1 MNRVIKF
8 HADWCGPSKN
18 YSPIFEQVTSK
29 LNEDWKVEEYN
40 IESPKGTEM
49 SITYGIRSI
58 PTTIIAVD
66 GKEPRKL
73 VGPLSASDLSEE
85 LAAN

>member
-8 HADWCGPSKN
+8 HADWCGPCKN

-40 IESPKGTEM
+40 IESYNNHC
-49 SITYGIRSI
+49 S
-58 PTTIIAVD
+58 
-66 GKEPRKL
+66 
-73 VGPLSASDLSEE
+73 
-85 LAAN
+85 